1 MKHKW
6 CMVLLWVFALS
17 PLAALAI
24 LYGSLPDQVPLHW
37 GLDGAV
43 DRYGSKAELLLLG
56 VIAPAMALLF
66 MFLPKLD
73 PRKNNYEKFQ
83 GYYDSFAI
91 AVVAFLGLLMGLTFI
106 ESFRPGTLSVGRF
119 VTALMGLL
127 FLFLGN
133 MLGKI
138 KPNFFFGVRTPWTI
152 SDPDVWNKTHR
163 LAGMLWFWSGLLFLV
178 AALLLPEAA
187 MFLLLMAC
195 ILITTLVMIVMSY
208 IWFRKKHP

>member
-1 MKHKW
+1 
-6 CMVLLWVFALS
+6 
-17 PLAALAI
+17 
-24 LYGSLPDQVPLHW
+24 
-37 GLDGAV
+37 
-43 DRYGSKAELLLLG
+43 
-56 VIAPAMALLF
+56 
-66 MFLPKLD
+66 
-73 PRKNNYEKFQ
+73 
-83 GYYDSFAI
+83 
-91 AVVAFLGLLMGLTFI
+91 
-106 ESFRPGTLSVGRF
+106 
-119 VTALMGLL
+119 MGLL

>member
-6 CMVLLWVFALS
+6 CMVLLWVFALA

-56 VIAPAMALLF
+56 LIAPAMALLF

-73 PRKNNYEKFQ
+73 PRKKNYEKFQ

-91 AVVAFLGLLMGLTFI
+91 AVVAFWGLLMGLTFI

-178 AALLLPEAA
+178 AALLLPESA

>member
-6 CMVLLWVFALS
+6 CVILLWVFALA
-17 PLAALAI
+17 PLLALAL

-37 GLDGAV
+37 GLDGTV
-43 DRYGSKAELLLLG
+43 DRYGSKAELFLLG
-56 VIAPAMALLF
+56 GIAPIMALLL
-66 MFLPKLD
+66 MGLPKLD
-73 PRKNNYEKFQ
+73 PRKQNYARFQ

-91 AVVAFLGLLMGLTFI
+91 AIVIFLGLLMGLTFV
-106 ESFRPGTLSVGRF
+106 ESFHPGTLSVGRF
-119 VTALMGLL
+119 VLALMGLL
-127 FLFLGN
+127 FVFLGN

-178 AALLLPEAA
+178 GALLLPEAV
-187 MFLLLMAC
+187 MFVLLMVC
-195 ILITTLVMIVMSY
+195 ILATSLIMVVMSY
-208 IWFRKKHP
+208 VWYRKKNP